1 MTFELETIIKSKF
14 FNELTFE
21 EILALSEYC
30 SNEAEFNVLKEMFT
44 ASDLYQEENTHLD
57 PAVKDKLDVLFNAT
71 YSEKNKQVSP
81 ILQFKRYKRPIFY
94 LAAASVIFLVAFL
107 FLRFN
112 SNEPNK
118 LAETPKQK
126 KDIAPKN
133 NTKENKN
140 NAPIPIFKEKEKTQV
155 ATIDMP
161 KTINADKKFVPAPY
175 GDDMMLV
182 IQDDDIQGNGTYAF
196 TEPSEKEEVETS
208 DMEYRSVAARPI
220 NAMPEMLDVLF
231 AAY

>member
-1 MTFELETIIKSKF
+1 MTTELETIIKSKYF
-14 FNELTFE
+14 DELTFE
-21 EILALSEYC
+21 EISALSEYC
-30 SNEAEFNVLKEMFT
+30 SNEGEFNVLKEMFT
-44 ASDLYQEENTHLD
+44 ASDLYLEENTQVD
-57 PAVKDKLDVLFNAT
+57 SAVKEKLDVLFNAT

-112 SNEPNK
+112 SNDPNK

-126 KDIAPKN
+126 KEITPKN

-140 NAPIPIFKEKEKTQV
+140 NAPIPIFKEEEKTQV
-155 ATIDMP
+155 ATVDLP
-161 KTINADKKFVPAPY
+161 KTINEDRKSEPTPS
-175 GDDMMLV
+175 DDIMLA
-182 IQDDDIQGNGTYAF
+182 IQDDANQGNGTLVFA
-196 TEPSEKEEVETS
+196 ESSAKEEDERN
-208 DMEYRSVAARPI
+208 DMEYRSLTASQI
-220 NAMPEMLDVLF
+220 NAMPEMLEVLF

>member
-1 MTFELETIIKSKF
+1 MTTELETIIKSKF
-14 FNELTFE
+14 FDELTFE
-21 EILALSEYC
+21 EISALSYYC

-44 ASDLYQEENTHLD
+44 ASDLYQEENTQID
-57 PAVKDKLDVLFNAT
+57 SAVKEKLDLLFNAT
-71 YSEKNKQVSP
+71 YSNKKVSP

-94 LAAASVIFLVAFL
+94 LAAASVIFLVSFL

-112 SNEPNK
+112 SNEPNL

-126 KDIAPKN
+126 KENTPKN

-140 NAPIPIFKEKEKTQV
+140 DTPIPIFKEEEKTQV
-155 ATIDMP
+155 ATIDLP
-161 KTINADKKFVPAPY
+161 KTSNADTKIVPAPFE
-175 GDDMMLV
+175 DMMLA
-182 IQDDDIQGNGTYAF
+182 IQDDANQGNGTFAF
-196 TEPSEKEEVETS
+196 GESSEKEDVERS
-208 DMEYRSVAARPI
+208 DMGYRSLTTLQI

>member
-1 MTFELETIIKSKF
+1 MTTELETIIKSKYF
-14 FNELTFE
+14 DELTFE
-21 EILALSEYC
+21 EISALSEYC
-30 SNEAEFNVLKEMFT
+30 SNEGEFNVLKEMFT
-44 ASDLYQEENTHLD
+44 ASDLYLEENTQVD
-57 PAVKDKLDVLFNAT
+57 SAVKEKLDVLFNAT

-112 SNEPNK
+112 SNDPNL

-126 KDIAPKN
+126 KEITPKN

-140 NAPIPIFKEKEKTQV
+140 NAPIPIFKEEEKTQV
-155 ATIDMP
+155 ATVDLP
-161 KTINADKKFVPAPY
+161 KTINEDRKSEPTPS
-175 GDDMMLV
+175 DDIMLA
-182 IQDDDIQGNGTYAF
+182 IQDDANQGNGTLAF
-196 TEPSEKEEVETS
+196 AESSAKEEDERN
-208 DMEYRSVAARPI
+208 DMEYRSLTASQI
-220 NAMPEMLDVLF
+220 NAMPEMLEVLF

>member
-1 MTFELETIIKSKF
+1 MTTKLETIIKSKF
-14 FNELTFE
+14 FDELTFE
-21 EILALSEYC
+21 EISALSDYC
-30 SNEAEFNVLKEMFT
+30 SNEGEFNVLKEMFI
-44 ASDLYQEENTHLD
+44 ASDLYLEENTQVD
-57 PAVKDKLDVLFNAT
+57 SAVKEKLDVLFNAT

-112 SNEPNK
+112 SNDPNL

-126 KDIAPKN
+126 KEITPKN

-140 NAPIPIFKEKEKTQV
+140 NAPIPIFKEEEKTQV
-155 ATIDMP
+155 ATIDLP
-161 KTINADKKFVPAPY
+161 KTVNEDRKYEPTPS
-175 GDDMMLV
+175 DDMASA
-182 IQDDDIQGNGTYAF
+182 IQDDANQGNGTFAF
-196 TEPSEKEEVETS
+196 AESSVKEEYERS
-208 DMEYRSVAARPI
+208 DLRYRSLTVSQI

>member
-1 MTFELETIIKSKF
+1 MTTELETIIKSKF
-14 FNELTFE
+14 FDELTFE
-21 EILALSEYC
+21 EISALSDYC

-44 ASDLYQEENTHLD
+44 ASDLYQEENTQID
-57 PAVKDKLDVLFNAT
+57 SAVKEKLDLLFNAT
-71 YSEKNKQVSP
+71 YSNKKVSP

-94 LAAASVIFLVAFL
+94 LAAASVIFLVSFL

-112 SNEPNK
+112 SNEPNL

-126 KDIAPKN
+126 KENTPKN

-140 NAPIPIFKEKEKTQV
+140 DTPIPIFKEEEKTQV
-155 ATIDMP
+155 ATIDLP
-161 KTINADKKFVPAPY
+161 KTSNADTKIVPAPFE
-175 GDDMMLV
+175 DMMLA
-182 IQDDDIQGNGTYAF
+182 IQDDANQGNGTFAF
-196 TEPSEKEEVETS
+196 GESSEEEDVERS
-208 DMEYRSVAARPI
+208 DMGYRSLTTLQI

>member
-1 MTFELETIIKSKF
+1 MTTELETIIKSKF
-14 FNELTFE
+14 FDELTFE
-21 EILALSEYC
+21 EISALSEYC
-30 SNEAEFNVLKEMFT
+30 SNEGEFNVLKEMFT
-44 ASDLYQEENTHLD
+44 ASDLYLEENTQVD
-57 PAVKDKLDVLFNAT
+57 SAVKEKLDVLFNAT

-112 SNEPNK
+112 SNDPNK

-126 KDIAPKN
+126 KEITPKN

-140 NAPIPIFKEKEKTQV
+140 NAPIPIFKEEEKTQV
-155 ATIDMP
+155 ATVDLP
-161 KTINADKKFVPAPY
+161 KTINEDRKSEPTPS
-175 GDDMMLV
+175 DDIMLA
-182 IQDDDIQGNGTYAF
+182 IQDDANQGNGTLAF
-196 TEPSEKEEVETS
+196 AESSAKEEDERN
-208 DMEYRSVAARPI
+208 DMEYRSLTASQI
-220 NAMPEMLDVLF
+220 NAMPEILEVLF

>member
-1 MTFELETIIKSKF
+1 MTTELETIIKSKF
-14 FNELTFE
+14 FDELTFE
-21 EILALSEYC
+21 EISALSEYC
-30 SNEAEFNVLKEMFT
+30 SNEGEFNVLKEMFT
-44 ASDLYQEENTHLD
+44 ASDLYLEENTQVD
-57 PAVKDKLDVLFNAT
+57 SAVKEKLDVLFNAT

-140 NAPIPIFKEKEKTQV
+140 NAPIPIFKEEEKTQV
-155 ATIDMP
+155 ATIDLP
-161 KTINADKKFVPAPY
+161 KTVNEDRKYEPTPS
-175 GDDMMLV
+175 DDMLLA
-182 IQDDDIQGNGTYAF
+182 IQDDANQGNGTFAF
-196 TEPSEKEEVETS
+196 TESSAKEEGERL
-208 DMEYRSVAARPI
+208 DMENRSLAAQPI

>member
-44 ASDLYQEENTHLD
+44 ASDLYQEENTHVD
-57 PAVKDKLDVLFNAT
+57 PAVKEKLDVLFNAT

-107 FLRFN
+107 FLQFN

-140 NAPIPIFKEKEKTQV
+140 NAPIPIFKEEEKTQV
-155 ATIDMP
+155 ATIDLP
-161 KTINADKKFVPAPY
+161 KTVNEDRKYEPTPS
-175 GDDMMLV
+175 DDMLLA
-182 IQDDDIQGNGTYAF
+182 IQDDANQGNGTFAF
-196 TEPSEKEEVETS
+196 GESSAKEEGERL
-208 DMEYRSVAARPI
+208 DMENRSLAAQPI

>member
-1 MTFELETIIKSKF
+1 MTTELETIIKSKF
-14 FNELTFE
+14 FDELTFE
-21 EILALSEYC
+21 EISALSEYC
-30 SNEAEFNVLKEMFT
+30 SNEGEFNVLKEMFT
-44 ASDLYQEENTHLD
+44 ASDLYLEENTQVD
-57 PAVKDKLDVLFNAT
+57 SAVKEKLDVLFNAT

-112 SNEPNK
+112 SNDPNK

-126 KDIAPKN
+126 KEITPKN

-140 NAPIPIFKEKEKTQV
+140 NAPIPIFKEEEKTQV
-155 ATIDMP
+155 ATVDLP
-161 KTINADKKFVPAPY
+161 KTINEDRKSEPTPS
-175 GDDMMLV
+175 DDIMLA
-182 IQDDDIQGNGTYAF
+182 IQDDANQGNGTFAF
-196 TEPSEKEEVETS
+196 TESSAKEEGERL
-208 DMEYRSVAARPI
+208 DMENRSLAAQPI

>member
-44 ASDLYQEENTHLD
+44 ASDLYQEENTHVD
-57 PAVKDKLDVLFNAT
+57 PAVKEKLDVLFNAT

-140 NAPIPIFKEKEKTQV
+140 NAPIPIFKEEEKTQV
-155 ATIDMP
+155 ATIDLP
-161 KTINADKKFVPAPY
+161 KTVNEDRKYEPTPS
-175 GDDMMLV
+175 DDMLLA
-182 IQDDDIQGNGTYAF
+182 IQDDANQGNGTFAF
-196 TEPSEKEEVETS
+196 GESSAKEEGERL
-208 DMEYRSVAARPI
+208 DMENRSLAAQPI

>member
-14 FNELTFE
+14 YNELTFE

-30 SNEAEFNVLKEMFT
+30 SNEVEFNVLKEMFT
-44 ASDLYQEENTHLD
+44 AQDLYQEKNTQID
-57 PAVKDKLDVLFNAT
+57 SAVKEKLDVLFNST
-71 YSEKNKQVSP
+71 YSEKNKQVPP
-81 ILQFKRYKRPIFY
+81 ILQFKRYKRPVLY

-118 LAETPKQK
+118 LAETQKQK
-126 KDIAPKN
+126 KEIAPKN

-140 NAPIPIFKEKEKTQV
+140 NAPITIFKEEEKTLV
-155 ATIDMP
+155 ATIDLP
-161 KTINADKKFVPAPY
+161 KTSNADTKFVPAPSE
-175 GDDMMLV
+175 DMMFA
-182 IQDDDIQGNGTYAF
+182 IQDDDSKGNGTFAF
-196 TEPSEKEEVETS
+196 AESSEKDEEERS
-208 DMEYRSVAARPI
+208 DMEYRSVTTSQI

>member
-1 MTFELETIIKSKF
+1 MTTELETIIKSKF
-14 FNELTFE
+14 FDELTFE
-21 EILALSEYC
+21 EISVLSDYC

-44 ASDLYQEENTHLD
+44 ASDLYQEENTQVD
-57 PAVKDKLDVLFNAT
+57 SAVKEKLDVLFNAN

-81 ILQFKRYKRPIFY
+81 ILQFKRYKRPVFY
-94 LAAASVIFLVAFL
+94 LAAASIIFLVSFL

-118 LAETPKQK
+118 LAEAPKQK

-140 NAPIPIFKEKEKTQV
+140 NAPIPVFMEEEKTQV
-155 ATIDMP
+155 ATIDLP
-161 KTINADKKFVPAPY
+161 KTVNEDTKFLPSPSE
-175 GDDMMLV
+175 DMTLA
-182 IQDDDIQGNGTYAF
+182 IQDDASQGNGIFAF
-196 TEPSEKEEVETS
+196 AETSEKDEVKRS
-208 DMEYRSVAARPI
+208 DREYRSVPAAQI
-220 NAMPEMLDVLF
+220 NAMPEMLEVLF

>member
-107 FLRFN
+107 FLQFN

-140 NAPIPIFKEKEKTQV
+140 NAPIPIFKEEEKTQV
-155 ATIDMP
+155 ATIDLP
-161 KTINADKKFVPAPY
+161 KTVNEDRKYEPTPS
-175 GDDMMLV
+175 DDMLLA
-182 IQDDDIQGNGTYAF
+182 IQDDANQGNGTFAF
-196 TEPSEKEEVETS
+196 GESSAKEEGERL
-208 DMEYRSVAARPI
+208 DMENRSLAAQPI

>member
-44 ASDLYQEENTHLD
+44 ASDLYLEENTQVD
-57 PAVKDKLDVLFNAT
+57 SAVKENLDVLFNAT

-112 SNEPNK
+112 SNDPNK

-126 KDIAPKN
+126 KEITPKN

-140 NAPIPIFKEKEKTQV
+140 NAPMPIFKEDEKTLV
-155 ATIDMP
+155 ATIDFP
-161 KTINADKKFVPAPY
+161 KTVNEDRKYEPTPS
-175 GDDMMLV
+175 DDMLLA
-182 IQDDDIQGNGTYAF
+182 IQDDANQGNGTFAF
-196 TEPSEKEEVETS
+196 AESSAKEEDERS
-208 DMEYRSVAARPI
+208 DMRYRSLTASQI

>member
-1 MTFELETIIKSKF
+1 MTTELETIIKSKYF
-14 FNELTFE
+14 DELTFE
-21 EILALSEYC
+21 EISALSEYC
-30 SNEAEFNVLKEMFT
+30 SNEGEFNVLKEMFT
-44 ASDLYQEENTHLD
+44 ASDLYLEENTQVD
-57 PAVKDKLDVLFNAT
+57 SAVKEKLDVLFNAT

-94 LAAASVIFLVAFL
+94 LAAASVIFLVSFL

-112 SNEPNK
+112 SNDPNK

-126 KDIAPKN
+126 KEITPKN
-133 NTKENKN
+133 TTKENKN

-155 ATIDMP
+155 ATIDLP
-161 KTINADKKFVPAPY
+161 KTVNEDRKYEPTPS
-175 GDDMMLV
+175 DDMLLA
-182 IQDDDIQGNGTYAF
+182 IQDDANQGNGTFAF
-196 TEPSEKEEVETS
+196 GESSVKEEDERS
-208 DMEYRSVAARPI
+208 DMGYRSLTASQI

>member
-1 MTFELETIIKSKF
+1 MTTELETIIKSKYF
-14 FNELTFE
+14 DELTFE
-21 EILALSEYC
+21 EISALSEYC
-30 SNEAEFNVLKEMFT
+30 SNEGEFNVLKEMFT
-44 ASDLYQEENTHLD
+44 ASDLYLEENTQVD
-57 PAVKDKLDVLFNAT
+57 SAVKEKLDVLFNAT

-112 SNEPNK
+112 SNDPNK

-126 KDIAPKN
+126 KEITPKN

-140 NAPIPIFKEKEKTQV
+140 NAPIPIFKEEEKTQV
-155 ATIDMP
+155 ATVDLP
-161 KTINADKKFVPAPY
+161 KTINEDRKSEPTPS
-175 GDDMMLV
+175 DDIMLA
-182 IQDDDIQGNGTYAF
+182 IQDDANQGNGTFAF
-196 TEPSEKEEVETS
+196 GESSVKEEDERS
-208 DMEYRSVAARPI
+208 DMRYRSLTASQI
-220 NAMPEMLDVLF
+220 NAMPEMLEVLF

>member
-1 MTFELETIIKSKF
+1 MTTELETIIKSKF
-14 FNELTFE
+14 FDELTFE
-21 EILALSEYC
+21 EISALSEYC
-30 SNEAEFNVLKEMFT
+30 SNEGEFNVLKEMFT
-44 ASDLYQEENTHLD
+44 ASDLYLEENTQVD
-57 PAVKDKLDVLFNAT
+57 SAVKEKLDVLFNAT

-112 SNEPNK
+112 SNDPNK

-126 KDIAPKN
+126 KEITPKN

-140 NAPIPIFKEKEKTQV
+140 NAPIPIFKEDEKTLV
-155 ATIDMP
+155 ATIDLP
-161 KTINADKKFVPAPY
+161 KTVNEDRKYEPTPS
-175 GDDMMLV
+175 DDMLLA
-182 IQDDDIQGNGTYAF
+182 IQDDANQGNGTFAF
-196 TEPSEKEEVETS
+196 AESSEKEER
-208 DMEYRSVAARPI
+208 YRSDKENRSLTASQI

>member
-30 SNEAEFNVLKEMFT
+30 SNEVEFNVLKEMFT
-44 ASDLYQEENTHLD
+44 ASDLYQEDNTHLV

-71 YSEKNKQVSP
+71 YSEKNKQESP

-140 NAPIPIFKEKEKTQV
+140 NAPIPIFKEEEKTQV
-155 ATIDMP
+155 ATIDLP
-161 KTINADKKFVPAPY
+161 KTVNEDRKYEPTPS
-175 GDDMMLV
+175 DDMLLA
-182 IQDDDIQGNGTYAF
+182 IQDDANQGNVTLAF
-196 TEPSEKEEVETS
+196 AESSAKEEGERS
-208 DMEYRSVAARPI
+208 DKENRSLTASQI

>member
-21 EILALSEYC
+21 EILALSDYC
-30 SNEAEFNVLKEMFT
+30 SNEVEFNVLKEMFT
-44 ASDLYQEENTHLD
+44 AQDLYQEKNTQID
-57 PAVKDKLDVLFNAT
+57 SAVKEKLDVLFNAT
-71 YSEKNKQVSP
+71 YSEKNKQVPP
-81 ILQFKRYKRPIFY
+81 ILQFKRYKRPVLY
-94 LAAASVIFLVAFL
+94 LAAASIIFLVAFL

-126 KDIAPKN
+126 KEIAPKS

-140 NAPIPIFKEKEKTQV
+140 ATPIRIFKEEEKTQV
-155 ATIDMP
+155 ATIDLP
-161 KTINADKKFVPAPY
+161 KTSNADTKIVPAPFE
-175 GDDMMLV
+175 DMMLA
-182 IQDDDIQGNGTYAF
+182 IQDDDIQGKGTYAF

-208 DMEYRSVAARPI
+208 DMEYRSVAARTI

>member
-1 MTFELETIIKSKF
+1 MTTELETIIKSKYF
-14 FNELTFE
+14 DELTFE
-21 EILALSEYC
+21 EISALSEYC
-30 SNEAEFNVLKEMFT
+30 SNEGEFNVLKEMFT
-44 ASDLYQEENTHLD
+44 ASDLYLEENTQVD
-57 PAVKDKLDVLFNAT
+57 SAVKEKLDVLFNAT

-112 SNEPNK
+112 SNDPNK

-126 KDIAPKN
+126 KEITPKN

-140 NAPIPIFKEKEKTQV
+140 NAPIPIFKEEEKTLV
-155 ATIDMP
+155 ATIDLP
-161 KTINADKKFVPAPY
+161 KTVNEDRKYVPTPS
-175 GDDMMLV
+175 DDMLLA
-182 IQDDDIQGNGTYAF
+182 IQDDANQGNGTFAF
-196 TEPSEKEEVETS
+196 AESSEKEERYRS
-208 DMEYRSVAARPI
+208 DMEFRSLTASQI
-220 NAMPEMLDVLF
+220 NAMPEMLEVLF

>member
-1 MTFELETIIKSKF
+1 MTTELETIIKSKYF
-14 FNELTFE
+14 DELTFE
-21 EILALSEYC
+21 EISALSEYC
-30 SNEAEFNVLKEMFT
+30 SNEGEFNLLKEMFT
-44 ASDLYQEENTHLD
+44 ASDLYLEENTQVD
-57 PAVKDKLDVLFNAT
+57 SAVKEKLDLLFNAT

-112 SNEPNK
+112 SNDPNK

-126 KDIAPKN
+126 KEITPKN

-140 NAPIPIFKEKEKTQV
+140 NAPIPIFKEEEKTQV
-155 ATIDMP
+155 ATVDLP
-161 KTINADKKFVPAPY
+161 KTINEDRKSEPTPS
-175 GDDMMLV
+175 DDIMLA
-182 IQDDDIQGNGTYAF
+182 IQDDANQGNGTFAF
-196 TEPSEKEEVETS
+196 AESSVKEEDERS
-208 DMEYRSVAARPI
+208 DMRYRSLTASQI
-220 NAMPEMLDVLF
+220 NAMPEMLEVLF

>member
-1 MTFELETIIKSKF
+1 MTTELETIIKSKYF
-14 FNELTFE
+14 DELTFE
-21 EILALSEYC
+21 EISALSEYC
-30 SNEAEFNVLKEMFT
+30 SNEGEFNVLKEMFT
-44 ASDLYQEENTHLD
+44 ASDLYLEENTQVD
-57 PAVKDKLDVLFNAT
+57 SAVKEKLDVLFNAT

-112 SNEPNK
+112 SNDPNK

-126 KDIAPKN
+126 KEITPKN

-140 NAPIPIFKEKEKTQV
+140 NAPIPIFKEEEKTQV
-155 ATIDMP
+155 ATVDLP
-161 KTINADKKFVPAPY
+161 KTINEDRKSEPTPS
-175 GDDMMLV
+175 DDIMLA
-182 IQDDDIQGNGTYAF
+182 IQDDANQGNGTLAF
-196 TEPSEKEEVETS
+196 AESSAKEEDERN
-208 DMEYRSVAARPI
+208 DMEYRSLTASQI
-220 NAMPEMLDVLF
+220 NAMPEMLEVLF